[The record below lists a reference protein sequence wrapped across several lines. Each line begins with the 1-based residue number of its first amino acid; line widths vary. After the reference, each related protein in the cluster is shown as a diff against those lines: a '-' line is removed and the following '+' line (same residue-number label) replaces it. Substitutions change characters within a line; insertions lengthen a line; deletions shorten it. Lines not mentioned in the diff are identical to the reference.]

1 MTAEIITIGDEI
13 LIGQIV
19 DTNSAWLG
27 AELNFLGVS
36 LKNIVSI
43 SDSELAILDA
53 LKVAHSRADLVLIT
67 GGLGPTKDDITKLT
81 LCKYFG
87 VPLRFDENVYHDI
100 EVLFRSKGR
109 KINDLNHNQAEVPAN
124 CEVLPNRRGTAPG
137 MWFFENGKVTVS
149 MPGVPYEMKDIFSH
163 ELIPRLKKKFKLPF
177 IYHRTLLTVGIPE
190 SVLADKISDFEDNLP
205 EQVKLAYLPSLGQV
219 RLRLSAVSPSESEA
233 KALVNEQADKLM
245 PLIERYFFGEG
256 TTTLAQA
263 IGELLKNKALKL
275 AVAESCTGGQIA
287 QMITSVA
294 GSSTYFMGSATT
306 YSVASK
312 IEVLGL
318 DGEAIEK
325 HGVVSKEVAEA
336 MASRVRE
343 QFGADISL
351 ATTGIAGPDGGTND
365 TPVGTVWIA
374 LSTTNFTFSKRYSFS
389 NDRATNIQL
398 GANTALNMLRKY
410 LVGIDL
416 KD

>member
-27 AELNFLGVS
+27 AELDFLGVS

-43 SDSELAILDA
+43 SDSEQAIMDA
-53 LKVAHSRADLVLIT
+53 LSLAHSRADMVLIT
-67 GGLGPTKDDITKLT
+67 GGLGPTKDDLTKLT

-87 VPLRFDENVYHDI
+87 VSLRFDEKVYSDI

-109 KINDLNHNQAEVPAN
+109 KINELNRNQAELPSN

-137 MWFFENGKVTVS
+137 MWFYETGKVTVS
-149 MPGVPYEMKDIFSH
+149 MPGVPYEMKEIFSQ
-163 ELIPRLKKKFKLPF
+163 EVIPRLKKQFKLPF

-190 SVLADKISDFEDNLP
+190 SVLADKISAFENNLP
-205 EQVKLAYLPSLGQV
+205 VQVKLAYLPSLGQV
-219 RLRLSAVSPSESEA
+219 RLRLSAVSQSETEA
-233 KALVNEQADKLM
+233 KALVNDQVDQLM
-245 PLIERYFFGEG
+245 PLIARYYFGEG
-256 TTTLAQA
+256 STTLAQA
-263 IGELLKNKALKL
+263 IGQLLIEKKMKL
-275 AVAESCTGGQIA
+275 SLAESCTGGQIA
-287 QMITSVA
+287 HMVTSVP
-294 GSSTYFMGSATT
+294 GSSAYFMGSATT
-306 YSVASK
+306 YSEASK
-312 IEVLGL
+312 VDILGL
-318 DGEAIEK
+318 DSTLIQQ

-336 MASRVRE
+336 MASCVRGR
-343 QFGADISL
+343 FGADIAL
-351 ATTGIAGPDGGTND
+351 ATTGIAGPDGGTEE
-365 TPVGTVWIA
+365 TPVGTIWIA
-374 LSTTNFTFSKRYSFS
+374 LSTGSFTFSKRYSFS
-389 NDRATNIQL
+389 NDRAMNIQL

>member
-27 AELNFLGVS
+27 AELDFLGVS

-43 SDSELAILDA
+43 SDSEQAIMDA
-53 LKVAHSRADLVLIT
+53 LSLAHSRADLVLIT

-87 VPLRFDENVYHDI
+87 VPLRFDESVYRDI

-109 KINDLNHNQAEVPAN
+109 KINDLNRNQAELPSN

-137 MWFFENGKVTVS
+137 MWFYENGNVTVS
-149 MPGVPYEMKDIFSH
+149 MPGVPYEMKEIFSQ
-163 ELIPRLKKKFKLPF
+163 EVVPRLKKQFNLPF

-190 SVLADKISDFEDNLP
+190 SVLADKISEFEDNLP
-205 EQVKLAYLPSLGQV
+205 EHVKLAYLPSLGQV
-219 RLRLSAVSPSESEA
+219 RLRLSAVSQNESEA
-233 KALVNEQADKLM
+233 KALVNDQVDQLM
-245 PLIERYFFGEG
+245 PLIARYYFGEG
-256 TTTLAQA
+256 STTLAQA
-263 IGELLKNKALKL
+263 IGQSLMEKKMKL
-275 AVAESCTGGQIA
+275 SLAESCTGGQIA
-287 QMITSVA
+287 HMVTSVP
-294 GSSTYFMGSATT
+294 GSSVYFMGGATT
-306 YSVASK
+306 YSEASK
-312 IEVLGL
+312 VEILGL
-318 DGEAIEK
+318 DSVLIQQ
-325 HGVVSKEVAEA
+325 HGVVSNEVAEA
-336 MASRVRE
+336 MASCVRE
-343 QFGADISL
+343 RFGADIAL
-351 ATTGIAGPDGGTND
+351 ATTGIAGPDGGTEE
-365 TPVGTVWIA
+365 TPVGTIWIA
-374 LSTTNFTFSKRYSFS
+374 LSTGSFTFSKRYSFS
-389 NDRATNIQL
+389 NDRAMNIEL

>member
-27 AELNFLGVS
+27 AELDILGVS

-67 GGLGPTKDDITKLT
+67 GGLGPTKDDLTKLT

-87 VPLRFDENVYHDI
+87 VEMRFDESVYQDI

-109 KINDLNHNQAEVPAN
+109 RINDLNRNQAEVPSN

-137 MWFFENGKVTVS
+137 MWFLENDKVTIS
-149 MPGVPYEMKDIFSH
+149 MPGVPYEMKDIFSQ
-163 ELIPRLKKKFKLPF
+163 EVVPRLKKQFKLPF

-233 KALVNEQADKLM
+233 RAMVNEQAEKLM

-263 IGELLKNKALKL
+263 IGELLKNKALNL

-287 QMITSVA
+287 QLITSVP
-294 GSSTYFMGSATT
+294 GSSNYFLGSATT
-306 YSVASK
+306 YSISSK
-312 IEVLGL
+312 IEILSL
-318 DGEAIEK
+318 DPKMIDEQ
-325 HGVVSKEVAEA
+325 GVVSQAVAEA
-336 MASRVRE
+336 MAARVRE
-343 QFGADISL
+343 RFGADVAL
-351 ATTGIAGPDGGTND
+351 ATTGIAGPDGGSEEL
-365 TPVGTVWIA
+365 PVGTVWIA
-374 LSTTNFTFSKRYSFS
+374 LSAENFVFSKRYSFS